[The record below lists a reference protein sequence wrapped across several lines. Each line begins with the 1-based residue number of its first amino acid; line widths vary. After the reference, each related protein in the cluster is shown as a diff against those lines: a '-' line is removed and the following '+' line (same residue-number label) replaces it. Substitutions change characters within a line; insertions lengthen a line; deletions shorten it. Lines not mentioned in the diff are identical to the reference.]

1 MKRQIENK
9 ELENMGDKDIIENN
23 EVNNSTPVIN
33 FIFNKNGK
41 ILNFSINENMNI
53 TLVSYLYEF
62 IEKIIPEVSYFSFDN
77 KRRLNEDKRI
87 FEGDKNNGKIF

>member
-33 FIFNKNGK
+33 FIFNKN
-41 ILNFSINENMNI
+41 
-53 TLVSYLYEF
+53 
-62 IEKIIPEVSYFSFDN
+62 
-77 KRRLNEDKRI
+77 
-87 FEGDKNNGKIF
+87 

>member
-1 MKRQIENK
+1 
-9 ELENMGDKDIIENN
+9 
-23 EVNNSTPVIN
+23 
-33 FIFNKNGK
+33 
-41 ILNFSINENMNI
+41 MNI